1 VSHDVF
7 HEVSHEVDPSTE
19 RVGKNGPFADY
30 YCMNKLLD
38 GKGDPD
44 IVALEV
50 AARQCLDNY
59 PTPPPELFKANGQSN
74 PIETSNGMQL
84 FFLGWIDGLKK
95 DIGYLKIGTQTH
107 GPLVAFAA
115 LQTSAS
121 GRQLLIYAKD
131 FQREVKNPEGVGRY
145 SGMIK
150 NHYKL
155 KQSLAIQLLME
166 HPLRKEFLGMAQRT
180 WGAQFGIR
188 VGLEG

>member
-1 VSHDVF
+1 
-7 HEVSHEVDPSTE
+7 
-19 RVGKNGPFADY
+19 
-30 YCMNKLLD
+30 MNKLLD

-44 IVALEV
+44 IVAFEV
-50 AARQCLDNY
+50 AAWQCLHNY

-131 FQREVKNPEGVGRY
+131 FQRESKSARY
-145 SGMIK
+145 IGLI
-150 NHYKL
+150 HDQYKL
-155 KQSLAIQLLME
+155 KKSLAIQLLME
-166 HPLRKEFLGMAQRT
+166 YPLQTKFLGMSQRT
-180 WGAQFGIR
+180 WGAQFEIR
-188 VGLEG
+188 VGLEGHLAHGNHTF